1 MFRGDY
7 FLKMILLDFL
17 ARGGVFH
24 ATLEF
29 SLDHA
34 SLSLVAHTK
43 DLRGVSE
50 NKEYF

>member
-7 FLKMILLDFL
+7 FLKMLLLDSL

-24 ATLEF
+24 ATLKF

-34 SLSLVAHTK
+34 SLSLVTHSK

-50 NKEYF
+50 NRGYF